1 MTGSSQSNNGEDTLA
16 RRNQVIAERYNST
29 TSIIKIKET
38 FDTSQFSFKKIS
50 YSEIENEIKEL
61 NGKKATTFK
70 NIPIKLLK
78 ETSDICCSA
87 LLKIINN
94 EIENNNFPDELK
106 LADVTPVL
114 KKGDATNV
122 KNYRPVS
129 VLPPISNLI
138 EKPLHKQ
145 ISVHFEKYLSPFLCG
160 YRKGFS
166 TQHAILYLIERW
178 KSTLDNRGFG
188 AAVLMDLSK
197 AFDTLNHDLLI
208 AKLEAYGFTK
218 DALLLVHSYL
228 TNRWQ
233 HTKINNSFSP
243 WTELLL
249 GVPQGS
255 VLGPFL
261 FNIYLN
267 DLFLHLNESVI
278 CNYADDTTL
287 FDSGKN
293 LDDTIKNLEHDSLI
307 ALT

>member
-1 MTGSSQSNNGEDTLA
+1 M
-16 RRNQVIAERYNST
+16 
-29 TSIIKIKET
+29 
-38 FDTSQFSFKKIS
+38 
-50 YSEIENEIKEL
+50 
-61 NGKKATTFK
+61 
-70 NIPIKLLK
+70 
-78 ETSDICCSA
+78 
-87 LLKIINN
+87 
-94 EIENNNFPDELK
+94 
-106 LADVTPVL
+106 
-114 KKGDATNV
+114 
-122 KNYRPVS
+122 
-129 VLPPISNLI
+129 PPISKLI
-138 EKPLHKQ
+138 EKLLHKQ

-233 HTKINNSFSP
+233 HTKINNSFSS

-255 VLGPFL
+255 VLGPLL

-293 LDDTIKNLEHDSLI
+293 LDDTFKNLEHDSLI
-307 ALT
+307 ALTWFEDNYMKFNENKCHFIVSGQKYEHIWSMIGESRIWECGNVKLLGINIDKNLNFKDHILSICAKASKKITVLTRLIRFLNLNQRRKIMKAFIDSQFNYCPLI